1 MSRRK
6 RPLNPEKMTALVAED
21 TDVEFLDD
29 FDDSDSSHA
38 SDYTDSE
45 PS

>member
-6 RPLNPEKMTALVAED
+6 KPLNPEEMTVLAAED
-21 TDVEFLDD
+21 TDAQFLDD